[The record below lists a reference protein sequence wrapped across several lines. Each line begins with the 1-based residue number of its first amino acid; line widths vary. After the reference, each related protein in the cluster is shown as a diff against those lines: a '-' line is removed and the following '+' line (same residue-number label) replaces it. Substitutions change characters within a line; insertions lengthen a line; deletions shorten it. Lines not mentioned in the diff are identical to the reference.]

1 MDTKK
6 VISTACSTNTPPLR
20 CHNPALPITARNA
33 ERSAPMACPLG
44 SKSGT
49 PHTANS
55 RHKKPNKLITQNSPE
70 SPNCPT
76 ITGEITKDKAKDKPM
91 DMPIMAM
98 ARVRTSGRVASA
110 TQALMAADTAPP
122 PSQLRPPITP
132 PTACANA
139 ATTRSEE
146 HTSELQ

>member
-76 ITGEITKDKAKDKPM
+76 ITGEITKDKAKDKP
-91 DMPIMAM
+91 
-98 ARVRTSGRVASA
+98 
-110 TQALMAADTAPP
+110 
-122 PSQLRPPITP
+122 
-132 PTACANA
+132 
-139 ATTRSEE
+139 RSEE
-146 HTSELQ
+146 HTSELQS